1 MEHAGLRNRNEGSD
15 KYALRLLMAN
25 DVFLLET
32 DVAERTVA
40 ARLAHYLIPHFP
52 GYDVDVE
59 YNRHG
64 LDSKKIDLPEPY
76 REDYSGRVYPDVIIH
91 RRGNDEHNLL
101 VIQIKKSTN
110 RQSRDYD
117 RAVIGAMKRQF
128 KYEGGLLLD
137 LPAGPNAKDGKQKCE
152 WL

>member
-1 MEHAGLRNRNEGSD
+1 MKEAMNE
-15 KYALRLLMAN
+15 ALRLLMAN
-25 DVFLLET
+25 DIFLLET

-40 ARLAHYLIPHFP
+40 ARLACYLIPLFP
-52 GYDVDVE
+52 GHDVDVE

-64 LDSKKIDLPEPY
+64 VDSKRVDLPEPY
-76 REDYSGRVYPDVIIH
+76 RGDYSGRIYPDLIVH
-91 RRGNDEHNLL
+91 RRGNDERNLL

-117 RAVIGAMKRQF
+117 RAVIRAMKMQF

-137 LPAGPNAKDGKQKCE
+137 LPAGPNAKDGMHKCE